1 MESEPI
7 PNNHESKSSTPRSKE
22 DSKKELIKQDSEMH
36 IENYLFENKDIESA
50 CENFIESL
58 FLVDPKKYDSL
69 GQSHLIIKKL
79 ADTSRSNLQSS
90 RQKVSSE
97 NSPNIRSQE
106 QLNKDNKENLD
117 NNISNYNSNKI
128 NSQSN
133 QKDDLNSL
141 KDNNSNENFN
151 KINSD
156 EQNNNQSNSNINNI
170 KKLNLNQNVDSDIDK
185 NYNNNEGSRNH
196 TNRLNNNNSGS
207 SSGRVVACQNFVN
220 DLFLPKN
227 NTFLTD
233 EHGDELNKVEKI
245 PQINTLNKSQNQNQV
260 RIVKNEDN
268 QNNNNEKKNSFQM
281 TPEEAKFLIEHRNDI
296 ITIQK
301 NWKTYYDINRF
312 KLLKSK
318 VLFLQQF
325 YRKYLIKK
333 YNLPSNFYYND
344 KFLKMQTELYEDTYK
359 KNLSVL
365 FPSLF
370 MDKSDLNEFASNML
384 AMANNPIHSPYQS
397 GQIYLFAKILD
408 FDMMIDTNECY
419 ETLWASIYD
428 SIYTKCL
435 QNNDPIQHISL
446 GSQHT
451 ICVTNKGKIYTF
463 GWNNYGQ
470 CGVPINSTVVLKSE
484 LNNNRL
490 IDINKFN
497 EIDLRILNRV
507 DGVKIPQI
515 DEIIFSN
522 SITCGEDY
530 TLIVDQE
537 GKLWSFG
544 LNLNGQLG
552 LGHCDTID
560 KPKQV
565 EIENFI
571 ENNDLKK
578 NKKNKIKF
586 NSVKSAGYIN
596 FCTTEDGDIYMWPW
610 GDKQGNLHYNPNK
623 FNLSSKINE
632 KVSSVSCGNNFCIM
646 IGGSGLVYSMGKSN
660 KYGELGVGDFNPRY
674 GPTPIDFFKFNSER
688 INQVSCGFKHC
699 VAKSS
704 TGRVYTW
711 GCGCK
716 GQLGQDSY
724 NNMSIP
730 GLVRFEDPFMKIIQV
745 SAGFRCTFFLSE
757 NRKVYSCGC
766 NGTISMEKT
775 PILFDIVDKVPEM
788 SLEQNYSVVRINNTW
803 CKSFSIFYATVADTT
818 TLKLSPVRISNILN
832 NLSSKWNND
841 NINPP
846 YIETI
851 ENFFPVNFMKR
862 PKKN

>member
-1 MESEPI
+1 MS
-7 PNNHESKSSTPRSKE
+7 NNETPEKSDSDSESKSET
-22 DSKKELIKQDSEMH
+22 LIKEEEEPSKQLIKNDSQLN
-36 IENYLFENKDIESA
+36 INNYTYENKDIEA
-50 CENFIESL
+50 LCDKFIENL
-58 FLVDPKKYDSL
+58 FLVNPKNYDSF
-69 GQSHLIIKKL
+69 QSHLKIRKISS
-79 ADTSRSNLQSS
+79 DTSRSNLQNS
-90 RQKVSSE
+90 QKKLNLS
-97 NSPNIRSQE
+97 NNKLNI
-106 QLNKDNKENLD
+106 
-117 NNISNYNSNKI
+117 NNSNYNSNSI
-128 NSQSN
+128 NNEKKEQ
-133 QKDDLNSL
+133 NSK
-141 KDNNSNENFN
+141 KDNNES
-151 KINSD
+151 
-156 EQNNNQSNSNINNI
+156 NNNIQSNSSLENKLKKESVNTRSRELENNAS
-170 KKLNLNQNVDSDIDK
+170 LV
-185 NYNNNEGSRNH
+185 GSK
-196 TNRLNNNNSGS
+196 TNSKRVVNNSNS
-207 SSGRVVACQNFVN
+207 SSGRIASICNNFVE
-220 DLFLPKN
+220 DLFYPKN
-227 NTFLTD
+227 NSFIQT
-233 EHGDELNKVEKI
+233 EHGGDELNIVERISKTNNLEI
-245 PQINTLNKSQNQNQV
+245 LNK
-260 RIVKNEDN
+260 KNKS
-268 QNNNNEKKNSFQM
+268 NEKKNKESNNNENINKDNSNFQM
-281 TPEEAKFLIEHRNDI
+281 TPERAKYLLEHKNEI

-312 KLLKSK
+312 QLLKSK
-318 VLFLQQF
+318 ALILQQF

-344 KFLKMQTELYEDTYK
+344 KFLKMQTETYEDTYK
-359 KNLSVL
+359 NNLSIL

-384 AMANNPIHSPYQS
+384 AMANNPIHSPYQP

-428 SIYTKCL
+428 SIYSKCL

-451 ICVTNKGKIYTF
+451 ICVTNKGKIYSF

-470 CGVPINSTVVLKSE
+470 CGVPINSTIVLKNE

-490 IDINKFN
+490 ININKFN
-497 EIDLRILNRV
+497 EIELRILNRV

-515 DEIIFSN
+515 DEVIFSN
-522 SITCGEDY
+522 SIACGEDY
-530 TLIVDQE
+530 TLIVDRE

-552 LGHCDTID
+552 LGHCDQID
-560 KPKQV
+560 KPIEV
-565 EIENFI
+565 EFET
-571 ENNDLKK
+571 EKDNNKTSKK
-578 NKKNKIKF
+578 SNKNKIKF

-596 FCTTEDGDIYMWPW
+596 FCTTEEGEIYMWPW

-623 FNLSSKINE
+623 FFLSSPQE
-632 KVSSVSCGNNFCIM
+632 KVISVSCGNNFCIM
-646 IGGSGLVYSMGKSN
+646 INNNGLVYSMGKSN

-674 GPTPIDFFKFNSER
+674 GPTLIDFFYLNLER
-688 INQVSCGFKHC
+688 INQISCGFKHC

-716 GQLGQDSY
+716 GQLGQDHF

-757 NRKVYSCGC
+757 NRKVFSCGC

-832 NLSSKWNND
+832 NLASKWNND

-851 ENFFPVNFMKR
+851 ENYFPVNFMKR
-862 PKKN
+862 TKKK

>member
-1 MESEPI
+1 MSVSPSES
-7 PNNHESKSSTPRSKE
+7 SSSE
-22 DSKKELIKQDSEMH
+22 DYFIDKDEELEKELMKSDSVKN
-36 IENYLFENKDIESA
+36 IENYIFENKDVEMV
-50 CENFIESL
+50 CQNFLENIFQ
-58 FLVDPKKYDSL
+58 VNPKNGDPLRENLTKSRKIS
-69 GQSHLIIKKL
+69 
-79 ADTSRSNLQSS
+79 DTSNYQSS
-90 RQKVSSE
+90 RI
-97 NSPNIRSQE
+97 NSRNAQSKA
-106 QLNKDNKENLD
+106 QLNSNSNFNSNQSSY
-117 NNISNYNSNKI
+117 NNINLNR
-128 NSQSN
+128 
-133 QKDDLNSL
+133 KDSE
-141 KDNNSNENFN
+141 KENNSNLA
-151 KINSD
+151 NS
-156 EQNNNQSNSNINNI
+156 QNNLNKKNS
-170 KKLNLNQNVDSDIDK
+170 V
-185 NYNNNEGSRNH
+185 
-196 TNRLNNNNSGS
+196 S
-207 SSGRVVACQNFVN
+207 SSGKSIICKNFVE
-220 DLFLPKN
+220 DLFSEDIPGENGDVLNTVEKVPKN
-227 NTFLTD
+227 
-233 EHGDELNKVEKI
+233 
-245 PQINTLNKSQNQNQV
+245 INEENQNKSIKESIN
-260 RIVKNEDN
+260 DN
-268 QNNNNEKKNSFQM
+268 GNNNVIDKEKEKENINKNINFEM
-281 TPEEAKFLIEHRNDI
+281 TPEQAKFLMEHKKEI

-301 NWKTYYDINRF
+301 NWKTYYDVNRF

-318 VLFLQQF
+318 ALILQQF

-359 KNLSVL
+359 KNLSIL

-370 MDKSDLNEFASNML
+370 MDKSDLNEFAGNML
-384 AMANNPIHSPYQS
+384 AIANNPVHSPYQP
-397 GQIYLFAKILD
+397 GQVYLFAKILD

-428 SIYTKCL
+428 SIYTRCL
-435 QNNDPIQHISL
+435 QNNDPIQLISL

-451 ICVTNKGKIYTF
+451 VCVTNKGKIYTF

-470 CGVPINSTVVLKSE
+470 CGVPINSTVLLKNE
-484 LNNNRL
+484 LDNNRL
-490 IDINKFN
+490 ININKFN
-497 EIDLRILNRV
+497 EIELRILNRV

-515 DEIIFSN
+515 DEVIFSN

-530 TLIVDQE
+530 TLIVDKE

-552 LGHCDTID
+552 LGHCTQID
-560 KPKQV
+560 KPSEV
-565 EIENFI
+565 EFEN
-571 ENNDLKK
+571 ENNQTQRNLKK
-578 NKKNKIKF
+578 NKKKKVKF
-586 NSVKSAGYIN
+586 NSVKSSGYIN
-596 FCTTEDGDIYMWPW
+596 FCTTEEGEIYMWPW

-623 FNLSSKINE
+623 FFLSSPQE
-632 KVSSVSCGNNFCIM
+632 KVISVACGNNFCLM
-646 IGGSGLVYSMGKSN
+646 LNSNGMVYSMGKSN

-674 GPTPIDFFKFNSER
+674 GPTPIDFFNLNLER
-688 INQVSCGFKHC
+688 INQISCGFKHC
-699 VAKSS
+699 VAKST

-716 GQLGQDSY
+716 GQLGQDNY

-730 GLVRFEDPFMKIIQV
+730 GLVRFEDPFMKVIQV

-757 NRKVYSCGC
+757 NRKVFSCGC

-832 NLSSKWNND
+832 NLSSKWIND

-851 ENFFPVNFMKR
+851 ENFFPINVMKK
-862 PKKN
+862 PKKK